1 MRYRWPQL
9 LSQHMTACSA
19 AYTGSADRCG
29 ERHAARNH
37 RASWLTLGWVLVVFA
52 CWLCTAPAQAQSGR
66 RVALLIGNAAY
77 TGGMPALSYPL
88 QDVSVL
94 EQSLKRLNFEVQV
107 VRNADQ
113 RAMGRAIRDFGTS
126 AREAQVALVYYSGHG
141 MQARDENYLIPV
153 GASVET
159 EGDLEIEAVSLRA
172 LMRQIE
178 DARPRTAVVV
188 LDACRDNPVAART
201 KSGTKGL
208 SRVQNPPN
216 NTLVVFAAL
225 PGTTA
230 TDNGVFAKELAS
242 RIVEPNVG
250 IRTVFDKVGQAV
262 RQATNQRQA
271 IQRDDQL
278 NEDVVLVA
286 TARVEAVVPAPG
298 PNAEQ
303 IEQQAWEAARGGNSA
318 PAYNA
323 YLAEYPRGRF
333 ASVARVELARLQS
346 APQPAVPAPAPT
358 PPPASVQQAGQ
369 VFKDCAQCPE
379 MVVVP
384 AGSFTMGSSAAEQ
397 ALANAG
403 GLSAND
409 TSRESPQHT
418 VRVRSFAAGRY
429 AVTRGEFGAFVQ
441 ARGYVTEAEQGDG
454 CFKPSGT
461 EWKKD
466 KATNWRNAG
475 FAQSDDHPV
484 VCVSWNDAKAYA
496 QWVSQSTGKEY
507 RLLSEAE
514 REYAARGGRQSAF
527 WWGDSITTGQANYHG
542 TSRSYNGSPK
552 GGWRRATVAVGS
564 FRANPYGLYNVHG
577 NVWEWVEDCFH
588 ENYNGA
594 PTDGSAWTTG
604 CSGDFRVL
612 RGGSW
617 DDYPANL
624 RSASR
629 SGGTP
634 GDRDSS
640 IGFRLARTLITP

>member
-1 MRYRWPQL
+1 
-9 LSQHMTACSA
+9 MTACPA
-19 AYTGSADRCG
+19 AYPGSAERCG

-37 RASWLTLGWVLVVFA
+37 RALWLTLGWVLVVFA
-52 CWLCTAPAQAQSGR
+52 YLLCTAPAHAQSGR

-113 RAMGRAIRDFGTS
+113 RAMGRAIRDFGTRS
-126 AREAQVALVYYSGHG
+126 REAQVALVYYSGHG

-286 TARVEAVVPAPG
+286 TARVEPVVPASG
-298 PNAEQ
+298 PTAEQ
-303 IEQQAWEAARGGNSA
+303 IEQQAWESVQRANSA
-318 PAYNA
+318 PAYTA
-323 YLAEYPRGRF
+323 YLAEYPSGRF
-333 ASVARVELARLQS
+333 APLARVALAGLQP
-346 APQPAVPAPAPT
+346 APQPAAPAPAPT
-358 PPPASVQQAGQ
+358 PAIAQLQQAGQ
-369 VFKDCAQCPE
+369 VFKDCADCPE
-379 MVVVP
+379 MVVIP
-384 AGSFTMGSSAAEQ
+384 AGSFTMGS
-397 ALANAG
+397 N
-403 GLSAND
+403 
-409 TSRESPQHT
+409 ESDIEKPPHGVT
-418 VRVRSFAAGRY
+418 IRSFAIGRTEVTQAQWQ
-429 AVTRGEFGAFVQ
+429 AVMGSN
-441 ARGYVTEAEQGDG
+441 
-454 CFKPSGT
+454 PSGFSNCGN
-461 EWKKD
+461 D
-466 KATNWRNAG
+466 C
-475 FAQSDDHPV
+475 PV
-484 VCVSWNDAKAYA
+484 EQVSWHDIQQFIQRLNAM
-496 QWVSQSTGKEY
+496 TGKTY
-507 RLLSEAE
+507 RLPSEAE
-514 REYAARGGRQSAF
+514 WEYAASAGSTGRWSFGDNEGQLGQHAWFVANSGGSTQRVAQKQLNAF
-527 WWGDSITTGQANYHG
+527 
-542 TSRSYNGSPK
+542 
-552 GGWRRATVAVGS
+552 
-564 FRANPYGLYNVHG
+564 GLYDMHG
-577 NVWEWVEDCFH
+577 NVWEWVEDCYH
-588 ENYNGA
+588 QNYNGA

-604 CSGDFRVL
+604 CGGGFRVL

-617 DDYPANL
+617 INVPAIL
-624 RSASR
+624 RSANRGRAPPGSR
-629 SGGTP
+629 F
-634 GDRDSS
+634 S
-640 IGFRLARTLITP
+640 IDVGFRLARTFVTP